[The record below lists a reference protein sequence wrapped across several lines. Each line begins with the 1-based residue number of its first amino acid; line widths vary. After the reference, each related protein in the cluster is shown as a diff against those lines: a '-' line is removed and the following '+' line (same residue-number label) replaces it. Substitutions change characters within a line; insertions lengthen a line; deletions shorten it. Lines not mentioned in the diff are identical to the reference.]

1 MEAFKKDKK
10 YSPRELMERA
20 YQLSLASIGEHED
33 KPDPLVG
40 AILATKEGKILAEA
54 SRGELRIG
62 EHCEFTLIERKL
74 KSENLADK
82 VLYVTLEP
90 CIDAVRTKPKR
101 GCATHIIKSRIHKV
115 YIGMRDPD
123 IDIENQGANQLIDAE
138 VIVEDFYP
146 DISKKIR
153 DSLTEFIEYKE
164 AEKLRIQQEKPKE
177 KKTPYLK
184 EVVPGTKIEQFS
196 NLAIKKF
203 IKNSNANFTYPSEAF
218 NIWAVSFGLANQQ
231 ENIITPTNI
240 GLIVFGEKVDEVL
253 PHTLFKVEI
262 EYPDGATE
270 IKDIGGAVAMQ
281 LEKVFSF
288 VNDKALKLTIDRS
301 TAKRSASAD
310 FPLEILREA
319 IANAIIHRDYSIT
332 SSTNYLFISKDKIV
346 IKSPGL
352 PMPPLTLK
360 DIRSLDLPS
369 VSRNPKVM
377 YVYNRMGLAEQR
389 GIGLRSMKSL
399 SNKGFPLPVI
409 DLKGN
414 VLEIS
419 FARNVDALPNI
430 LVDNIKGLSEQD
442 KSGVQFIQTREEIT
456 VNEYAEEFKLE
467 KKTAQ
472 RRLSDL
478 VDKGVI
484 VKEGERRWT
493 KYRLKK

>member
-10 YSPRELMERA
+10 YTPIELMERA
-20 YQLSLASIGEHED
+20 YQLSLESIGEHED

-40 AILATKEGKILAEA
+40 AILATQDGKILAEA

-74 KSENLADK
+74 KSKNLSDK

-123 IDIENQGANQLIDAE
+123 IEIENQGANQLIDAN
-138 VIVEDFYP
+138 VIVEDFHS

-153 DSLTEFIEYKE
+153 ESLTEFIEYKE

-177 KKTPYLK
+177 EKIPYLK
-184 EVVPGTKIEQFS
+184 ETVPGSKIEQFS
-196 NLAIKKF
+196 NLAVQEF
-203 IKNSNANFTYPSEAF
+203 INNSSASFSYPSEAF
-218 NIWAVSFGLANQQ
+218 NEWAVSFGLATQTQNA
-231 ENIITPTNI
+231 ITPTNI
-240 GLIVFGEKVDEVL
+240 GLILFGEKVDEVL

-262 EYPDGATE
+262 EYPDNTTE
-270 IKDIGGAVAMQ
+270 IEDIGGPVSMQ

-301 TAKRSASAD
+301 TAQRSASTD
-310 FPLEILREA
+310 FPLDILREA

-332 SSTNYLFISKDKIV
+332 SSTNYLFISKNKIV

-352 PMPPLTLK
+352 PMPPLTLQ
-360 DIRSLDLPS
+360 DIRTLDLPS

-419 FARNVDALPNI
+419 FARNADALPNI
-430 LVDNIKGLSEQD
+430 LVDNIEGLSEQD
-442 KSGVQFIQTREEIT
+442 KLGVQFIQSREEIT
-456 VNEYAEEFKLE
+456 VNDYAEEFKIE

-478 VDKGVI
+478 VDKGII

-493 KYRLKK
+493 KYRINK

>member
-1 MEAFKKDKK
+1 MEAYKKDKK
-10 YSPRELMERA
+10 YTPLELMERA
-20 YQLSLASIGEHED
+20 YQLSLESIGEHEN

-40 AILATKEGKILAEA
+40 AILATKDGKILAEA

-74 KSENLADK
+74 KSENLSDK
-82 VLYVTLEP
+82 ILYVTLEP
-90 CIDAVRTKPKR
+90 CIDKVRSEPKR

-123 IDIENQGANQLIDAE
+123 IDIENEGANQLLDAK
-138 VIVEDFYP
+138 VLVDDFDP

-153 DSLTEFIEYKE
+153 ESLTNFIEYKE

-177 KKTPYLK
+177 KKISYLK
-184 EVVPGTKIEQFS
+184 ETVTGTKVEQFS
-196 NLAIKKF
+196 KSAVREF
-203 IKNSNANFTYPSEAF
+203 INNSNANFSYPSEAF
-218 NIWAVSFGLANQQ
+218 NQWAVSFGLVNQQ
-231 ENIITPTNI
+231 ENSITPTNI
-240 GLIVFGEKVDEVL
+240 GLILFGEKVDEVL

-262 EYPDGATE
+262 EYPDGSTE
-270 IKDIGGAVAMQ
+270 IEDIGGPVSTQ
-281 LEKVFSF
+281 LQRVFTL
-288 VNDKALKLTIDRS
+288 VNDKALKLTIDRG
-301 TAKRSASAD
+301 TAKRSSNTD

-352 PMPPLTLK
+352 PMLPLTLE
-360 DIRSLDLPS
+360 DIRTLDLPS

-399 SNKGFPLPVI
+399 SEKGFPLPVI

-419 FARNVDALPNI
+419 FARNADALPNI
-430 LVDNIKGLSEQD
+430 LVDNIEGLSQQD
-442 KSGVQFIQTREEIT
+442 KLGVQFIQSREEIT
-456 VNEYAEEFKLE
+456 VNDYAEEFKIAN
-467 KKTAQ
+467 KTAQ

-484 VKEGERRWT
+484 MKEGERRWT
-493 KYRLKK
+493 KYRIKK

>member
-10 YSPRELMERA
+10 YTPIELMERA
-20 YQLSLASIGEHED
+20 YLLSLDSISEHED

-40 AILATKEGKILAEA
+40 AILATKEGEILAEA

-74 KSENLADK
+74 KSENLSDK

-90 CIDAVRTKPKR
+90 CIDKVRTRPKR

-123 IDIENQGANQLIDAE
+123 IEIENQGANQLIDAN
-138 VIVEDFYP
+138 VIVEDFHP
-146 DISKKIR
+146 DISKKVR
-153 DSLTEFIEYKE
+153 ESLTEFIKYKE
-164 AEKLRIQQEKPKE
+164 AEKLRIQKEKPKE
-177 KKTPYLK
+177 EKIPYLK
-184 EVVPGTKIEQFS
+184 ETVPGTKIQQFS
-196 NLAIKKF
+196 ILAVQEF
-203 IKNSNANFTYPSEAF
+203 INNSNANFSYPSEAF
-218 NIWAVSFGLANQQ
+218 NQWAVSFGLASQL
-231 ENIITPTNI
+231 ENVIAPTNI
-240 GLIVFGEKVDEVL
+240 GLILFGEKVDEVL

-262 EYPDGATE
+262 EYPDGTTE
-270 IKDIGGAVAMQ
+270 IEDIGGPVSMQ
-281 LEKVFSF
+281 FKKVFSL
-288 VNDKALKLTIDRS
+288 VNNKALRLTIDRT
-301 TAKRSASAD
+301 TAQRSASTD
-310 FPLEILREA
+310 FPLDIVREA

-352 PMPPLTLK
+352 PMPPLTLE

-409 DLKGN
+409 DLKGK

-419 FARNVDALPNI
+419 FARNADALPNI
-430 LVDNIKGLSEQD
+430 LVKNIEGLSEQD
-442 KSGVQFIQTREEIT
+442 KLGVQFIQSREEIT
-456 VNEYAEEFKLE
+456 VNDYAEEFKIE

-484 VKEGERRWT
+484 AKEGERRWT
-493 KYRLKK
+493 KYRIKK